1 MRHENRPRRTAS
13 RERWQRVLGA
23 VLLLLVALAPGVRA
37 QAGTDVLA
45 VLDRTDQVIARADQL
60 LAAHPNQLANDYLD
74 QARQFQARAR
84 SAFAAGLYADALRLT
99 DAARRRASAAIEL
112 AQQAGSSDFLQF
124 TIGRTDAF
132 LDRIAPFLSD
142 CPNEQATRL
151 FTTALDLQ
159 RRAKDALQLGRP
171 RIALSLTTDS
181 RGRATR
187 ALRVAEAS
195 CGESSDRAQR
205 AVERTD
211 QLLEDSAWLSDAGAN
226 AARAYDAAVQVQ
238 QRAHHQLDQSRYPD
252 ALDLTL
258 QARDQLVRALARS
271 DRPLAKDAVAQAVQA
286 SAQELDRARAAVSAA
301 ASDNTK
307 RQALDQA
314 TERQRR
320 AEDLLQKG
328 QLASCLAEVHAVRTI
343 LERAG
348 L

>member
-1 MRHENRPRRTAS
+1 MRRVKQIGQAAARGIGTCVPAFVLLLFCFAPAAHAQTAS
-13 RERWQRVLGA
+13 DVLGA
-23 VLLLLVALAPGVRA
+23 
-37 QAGTDVLA
+37 
-45 VLDRTDQVIARADQL
+45 LDRTDQVIARADAAI
-60 LAAHPNQLANDYLD
+60 AAHPNQLALDYLD

-84 SAFAAGLYADALRLT
+84 SAYSAGLLADALRLT
-99 DAARRRASAAIEL
+99 DTARRRAFAALEV

-124 TIGRTDAF
+124 AIERTDAF

-171 RIALSLTTDS
+171 RVALSMTTDA

-187 ALRVAEAS
+187 ALRLAEAS

-211 QLLEDSAWLSDAGAN
+211 QLLDDSAWLSDAGSK
-226 AARAYDAAVQVQ
+226 AARAYDAAVASQ
-238 QRAHHQLDQSRYPD
+238 QRAHRQLEQGRYPE

-258 QARDQLVRALARS
+258 SARDQLVRALSRS
-271 DRPLAKDAVAQAVQA
+271 DRPLARDAVAQAVQA
-286 SAQELDRARAAVSAA
+286 SAERLDHARTIASAA
-301 ASDNTK
+301 AAGPK
-307 RQALDQA
+307 RDALDLASQH
-314 TERQRR
+314 QRR
-320 AEDLLQKG
+320 AQDLLERG
-328 QLASCLAEVHAVRTI
+328 QLAACLAEVHAVRTI

>member
-1 MRHENRPRRTAS
+1 MRHENRPKGAGTRG
-13 RERWQRVLGA
+13 RWQRILCTA
-23 VLLLLVALAPGVRA
+23 LLLLVARAPVARA

-45 VLDRTDQVIARADQL
+45 ALDRTDQVIARADQVI
-60 LAAHPNQLANDYLD
+60 AAHPNQLALDYLD

-84 SAFAAGLYADALRLT
+84 SAFTAGLLADALRLS
-99 DAARRRASAAIEL
+99 DAARRRAFAAIEL

-124 TIGRTDAF
+124 AIERTDAF

-159 RRAKDALQLGRP
+159 RRAKDALQVGRP
-171 RIALSLTTDS
+171 RVALSLTTDA

-187 ALRVAEAS
+187 ALRTAEAS
-195 CGESSDRAQR
+195 CGESADRTQR

-211 QLLEDSAWLSDAGAN
+211 QLLEDSAWLSDAGSK
-226 AARAYDAAVQVQ
+226 AARAYDGAVAAQ
-238 QRAHHQLDQSRYPD
+238 QRARRQLDQGRYPD

-258 QARDQLVRALARS
+258 QARDQLVRALSRS
-271 DRPLAKDAVAQAVQA
+271 DRPLAKDAVAQAVQGSRERLERARTAA
-286 SAQELDRARAAVSAA
+286 SAATTDGGRRA
-301 ASDNTK
+301 
-307 RQALDQA
+307 ALDQA
-314 TERQRR
+314 TQRQRH
-320 AEDLLQKG
+320 AEDLLAHG